1 MRAHIHFDH
10 GIPQSVNNYLAMDG
24 FQQMGWEIVPYTDA
38 EPVRD
43 HAPDEVV
50 VGHIAA
56 VRASLRAL
64 GLPVPAELGYP
75 AALLPFLGR
84 RLWQS
89 TINVVAADARQWPVF
104 VKPMHDVKKFTGV
117 LVRSPRDLMGC
128 GDQYEDTPV
137 WCAEP
142 VQFVAEWRCFVRYG
156 CILDARPY
164 KGDWR
169 AHFDSAVV
177 AQALAA
183 YLPEAPAA
191 FSLDVG
197 CTAAGKTVV
206 VEVNDGHSLG
216 AYGLMPLA
224 YARFLSVRWAEMT
237 GSEDYCNF

>member
-1 MRAHIHFDH
+1 MRAHIHFQH
-10 GIPQSVNNYLAMDG
+10 GIPQSVNNYLALEG
-24 FQQMGWEIVPYTDA
+24 FQQMGWEIIPYTDA

-64 GLPVPAELGYP
+64 GRPVPTELGYP
-75 AALLPFLGR
+75 DSLLPFLGR

-89 TINVVAADARQWPVF
+89 TINAVAADASQWPVF
-104 VKPMHDVKKFTGV
+104 VKPVHDAKKFTGV
-117 LVRSPRDLMGC
+117 LVRGVRDLVGC
-128 GDQYEDTPV
+128 GDQHQDTPV

-156 CILDARPY
+156 QILDARPY

-169 AHFDSAVV
+169 AHFDPAVV

-191 FSLDVG
+191 FSLDIG
-197 CTAAGKTVV
+197 LTATGQTVV

-224 YARFLSVRWAEMT
+224 YAKFLSARWAEMT